1 MRISLD
7 KFLRFIYSWQPMIL
21 YLRGK
26 LNVSLQRKN
35 APPWPY
41 RKLMKRSPWV
51 AQLVGEHQTLGFDS
65 GHNLMGHEIEP
76 QVGLCTQHRVCLVF
90 SLSLLLPSLHTAPPP
105 HSRELSFSLLYFKNL
120 WREWLSDWASAFGSG
135 HDPRVLESSSILGSL
150 QGTCF
155 SLCLCLLPLS
165 VCLSWINK

>member
-1 MRISLD
+1 MSVSKERMPHHGHIENLWRGAPGWLSWLVSIRLLVLTQVIISWVM
-7 KFLRFIYSWQPMIL
+7 KSSP
-21 YLRGK
+21 K
-26 LNVSLQRKN
+26 LGSVLSTES
-35 APPWPY
+35 AWY
-41 RKLMKRSPWV
+41 
-51 AQLVGEHQTLGFDS
+51 
-65 GHNLMGHEIEP
+65 
-76 QVGLCTQHRVCLVF
+76 